1 MGRARHR
8 SLGTGH
14 WRRFG
19 IPLPRDE
26 GQRRQVSNLMSEKLS
41 FLTPDT
47 SQIRHQIKGVLE
59 SYSHEW
65 DILAELSQNA
75 VDAIVRATPT
85 RGHIELT
92 VNAQAGTIEI
102 QDNGVGI
109 APADLL
115 RLLRP
120 FASDKGG
127 HTNQIGQKGVGL
139 TFVLFSTV
147 SFELETHEASGSAT
161 AAVHGASSWANSDDN
176 TDLLVEVGAIATE
189 TAGTRI
195 KIKLA
200 DHDLPL
206 FDLTFAELT
215 FALRTRTALGSTNFI
230 WGEPLN
236 CDVKFS
242 HIDRSGNANAVEF
255 DCNYLLPTEKL
266 KSDDYISVDDYLEWR
281 SESDR
286 SDAEKRRKL
295 KDRIVYFKGKK
306 YQAGRDIK
314 YWSCFVPNRAVWQT
328 LSELHGLSVEHVED
342 DMADGDDMF
351 VGFKFSGGLST
362 SSKGMPTGIFLELKP
377 RGSAGYFPN
386 FFIIVEDPSLSF
398 DIGRKSIQGRQQ
410 GMLREIAYEEFR
422 RYVRDFV
429 KYISGSIDDPDPS
442 YDREELFAEIASIAE
457 LDSSSS
463 KFAKRPN
470 SQEAT
475 VAAMFFEQLGAGQ
488 FSSFV
493 PLISGYR
500 GRYDLY
506 GKIGAKSQVVEFKFD
521 LSGLFRD
528 FSDERKMFDEINT
541 VVLWEITEKDRSI
554 VSKRGLT
561 LTEIGGGLL
570 TTTNSKFP
578 GAHFRLNLDGVKSIE
593 IVSMRKILKP
603 GE

>member
-1 MGRARHR
+1 
-8 SLGTGH
+8 
-14 WRRFG
+14 
-19 IPLPRDE
+19 
-26 GQRRQVSNLMSEKLS
+26 MSEKLS

-47 SQIRHQIKGVLE
+47 AQIRHQIKGVLE

-75 VDAIVRATPT
+75 VDAIVRANPT
-85 RGHIELT
+85 RGHIELSI
-92 VNAQAGTIEI
+92 NAQTGIIEI

-109 APADLL
+109 SPSDLL

-127 HTNQIGQKGVGL
+127 HSNQIGQKGVGL

-147 SFELETHEASGSAT
+147 SFELETHGASGSAI
-161 AAVHGASSWANSDDN
+161 AMVHGASSWANSAEDN
-176 TDLLVEVGAIATE
+176 DLLVEVGE
-189 TAGTRI
+189 TSPASIGTRI
-195 KIKLA
+195 KIKLS
-200 DHDLPL
+200 DPENPL
-206 FDLTFAELT
+206 FDLSFAELT
-215 FALRTRTALGSTNFI
+215 FALRTRTALGSTSFI
-230 WGEPLN
+230 WGDPLN

-242 HIDRSGNANAVEF
+242 HTDRSGNYSAIEF
-255 DCNYLLPTEKL
+255 DCNYLLPIEKL
-266 KSDDYISVDDYLEWR
+266 KSDDYVSVDEYLDWR
-281 SESDR
+281 NEGDR

-295 KDRIVYFKGKK
+295 KDRIVYSSGKR

-314 YWSCFVPNRAVWQT
+314 FWSCFVPNRAVWQT
-328 LSELHGLSVEHVED
+328 LSELHGLKVLDAEGD
-342 DMADGDDMF
+342 LADGDDMF
-351 VGFKFSGGLST
+351 AGFKFSGGLAT

-386 FFIIVEDPSLSF
+386 FFIIIEDPSLSF

-429 KYISGSIDDPDPS
+429 KYISGSVDDPDPS

-457 LDSSSS
+457 LGSTSS

-475 VAAMFFEQLGAGQ
+475 VAAMFFEQLGAGR
-488 FSSFV
+488 FSSFT
-493 PLISGYR
+493 PHISGYR

-506 GKIGAKSQVVEFKFD
+506 GKIGARSQVVEFKFD
-521 LSGLFRD
+521 LAGLFRD
-528 FSDERKMFDEINT
+528 FSEERKMFDEINT
-541 VVLWEITEKDRSI
+541 VVLWDVTEKDRAI
-554 VSKRGLT
+554 IAKRGLT
-561 LTEIGGGLL
+561 LTEIGSGILSSG
-570 TTTNSKFP
+570 SSQFP
-578 GAHFRLNLDGVKSIE
+578 EAHFKLNLDGVKSIE

-603 GE
+603 SE

>member
-1 MGRARHR
+1 
-8 SLGTGH
+8 
-14 WRRFG
+14 
-19 IPLPRDE
+19 
-26 GQRRQVSNLMSEKLS
+26 MSEKLS

-47 SQIRHQIKGVLE
+47 AQIRHQIKGVLE

-75 VDAIVRATPT
+75 VDAIVRAKPT
-85 RGHIELT
+85 RGHIELSID
-92 VNAQAGTIEI
+92 AQKGTIEI
-102 QDNGVGI
+102 KDNGVGI
-109 APADLL
+109 APTDLL

-127 HTNQIGQKGVGL
+127 YTNQIGQKGVGL

-147 SFELETHEASGSAT
+147 SFELQTHGSSGSAI
-161 AAVHGASSWANSDDN
+161 ASVHGASSWAHSNEDS
-176 TDLLVEVGAIATE
+176 DLLVEMGEVAPA
-189 TAGTRI
+189 AHGTSL

-200 DHDLPL
+200 DADLPL
-206 FDLTFAELT
+206 FDLSFHELT
-215 FALRTRTALGSTNFI
+215 FALRTRTALGSTNHI
-230 WGEPLN
+230 WGDPLN
-236 CDVKFS
+236 CDVKFN
-242 HIDRSGNANAVEF
+242 HIDKSGNCNAIEF
-255 DCNYLLPTEKL
+255 DCDYLLPTEKL
-266 KSDDYISVDDYLEWR
+266 NADDYISVDDYLEWR
-281 SESDR
+281 KESDR

-295 KDRIVYFKGKK
+295 KDRIVYFSGKK

-328 LSELHGLSVEHVED
+328 LSELHGLSVLDADNELS
-342 DMADGDDMF
+342 DGDDMF
-351 VGFKFSGGLST
+351 VGFKFSGGLAT

-386 FFIIVEDPSLSF
+386 FFIIIEDPSLSF

-442 YDREELFAEIASIAE
+442 YDREELFAEIASIPE
-457 LDSSSS
+457 LGSGASR
-463 KFAKRPN
+463 FAKRPN

-475 VAAMFFEQLGAGQ
+475 VAAMFFEQLGAGK
-488 FSSFV
+488 FASFV
-493 PLISGYR
+493 PQISGYR

-506 GKIGAKSQVVEFKFD
+506 GKIGARSQVVEFKFD
-521 LSGLFRD
+521 LAGLFRD

-541 VVLWEITEKDRSI
+541 VVLWEVTERDRSI
-554 VSKRGLT
+554 VAKRGLT
-561 LTEIGGGLL
+561 ITEIGAGVLA
-570 TTTNSKFP
+570 TSTSKFP
-578 GAHFRLNLDGVKSIE
+578 EAHYRLNLDGVKSIE
-593 IVSMRKILKP
+593 IVSMRKLVKP

>member
-1 MGRARHR
+1 MA
-8 SLGTGH
+8 
-14 WRRFG
+14 
-19 IPLPRDE
+19 
-26 GQRRQVSNLMSEKLS
+26 EKKS

-47 SQIRHQIKGVLE
+47 TQIRHQIKGVLE

-75 VDAIVRATPT
+75 VDAIVRLKPT
-85 RGHIELT
+85 RGHIQLSI
-92 VNAQAGTIEI
+92 NAQAGTIEI
-102 QDNGVGI
+102 QDNGIGI
-109 APADLL
+109 APSDLL

-120 FASDKGG
+120 FGSDKGG
-127 HTNQIGQKGVGL
+127 YTNQIGQKGVGL
-139 TFVLFSTV
+139 TFVLFSTT
-147 SFELETHEASGSAT
+147 SFELETHGATGSAT
-161 AAVHGASSWANSDDN
+161 AVVHGASSWASSEDDK
-176 TDLLVEVGAIATE
+176 DLLVDVGDISAKPS
-189 TAGTRI
+189 GTRV
-195 KIKLA
+195 KVKLA
-200 DHDLPL
+200 DSDLPL
-206 FDLTFAELT
+206 FNLTFAEIN

-230 WGEPLN
+230 WSDPLN
-236 CDVKFS
+236 CDVKLS
-242 HIDRSGNANAVEF
+242 HIDRSGNENAIEF
-255 DCNYLLPTEKL
+255 DCNYLLPIEKL
-266 KSDDYISVDDYLEWR
+266 KSDDYISVEEYIDWR
-281 SESDR
+281 NEGDR

-314 YWSCFVPNRAVWQT
+314 YWSCFVPTRAVWQK
-328 LSELHGLSVEHVED
+328 LSELHGLTITNSD
-342 DMADGDDMF
+342 IDLTDGDDMF
-351 VGFKFSGGLST
+351 ISFKFSGGLAT

-422 RYVRDFV
+422 RYIRDFV

-457 LDSSSS
+457 LGSSSS

-475 VAAMFFEQLGAGQ
+475 VAAMFFEQLGAGR
-488 FSSFV
+488 FSSFT
-493 PLISGYR
+493 PHISGYR

-506 GKIGAKSQVVEFKFD
+506 GKIGVKSQVVEFKFD
-521 LSGLFRD
+521 LTGLFRD

-541 VVLWEITEKDRSI
+541 VILWEVTEKDRAI
-554 VSKRGLT
+554 IAKRGLT
-561 LTEIGGGLL
+561 LTEVGSGILATAG
-570 TTTNSKFP
+570 SQFP
-578 GAHFRLNLDGVKSIE
+578 EAHFKLNLDGVKSIE